1 MAKMMG
7 NKKQE
12 PKSRG
17 SFVCSKCGDERCSA
31 LLSSGKICK
40 VCKGFKNHCA
50 KSIKPMTYDKFKEE
64 FFFRRHREA
73 MRSIGFGYCTHKSHW
88 VSLKDK
94 WQSSGS
100 LCQPCYLERKKQR
113 YYSTENR
120 RKQYKRENRRRRQQ
134 HAHVQA
140 WREMMWENSP
150 YRLKRLQQDEHVKD
164 FRRWNRNAP
173 LDERGDHWQRQ
184 GMPWRDRRLPAD
196 KRYRLRWALDNRFS
210 IKERMRRQI
219 TKAKKRDGISEVIRG
234 AIRRGGKSNAVER
247 ELGYSID
254 DLCLHL
260 EKQFTKGMTWDKFKQ
275 GEIHIDHIVPQKEF
289 DLSDDDE
296 WRACWSLSNLRPC
309 WARDN
314 LVKSGKREFLI

>member
-1 MAKMMG
+1 M
-7 NKKQE
+7 
-12 PKSRG
+12 
-17 SFVCSKCGDERCSA
+17 
-31 LLSSGKICK
+31 
-40 VCKGFKNHCA
+40 
-50 KSIKPMTYDKFKEE
+50 
-64 FFFRRHREA
+64 
-73 MRSIGFGYCTHKSHW
+73 
-88 VSLKDK
+88 
-94 WQSSGS
+94 
-100 LCQPCYLERKKQR
+100 
-113 YYSTENR
+113 
-120 RKQYKRENRRRRQQ
+120 
-134 HAHVQA
+134 
-140 WREMMWENSP
+140 
-150 YRLKRLQQDEHVKD
+150 
-164 FRRWNRNAP
+164 
-173 LDERGDHWQRQ
+173 
-184 GMPWRDRRLPAD
+184 PAD